1 MRRWLLLLGLAAVP
15 VFVPLA
21 GGSTEPKAKLIRTI
35 PVPPIDG
42 IPQQPIRIYD
52 GMPEHLKKREDLH
65 STTFTFTGP
74 TLPSGMQPGSLRPE
88 VDEGE

>member
-42 IPQQPIRIYD
+42 IPQQPLRVYD
-52 GMPEHLKKREDLH
+52 GRPNITPPGGPPVTLTLTVPD
-65 STTFTFTGP
+65 STTTEP
-74 TLPSGMQPGSLRPE
+74 P
-88 VDEGE
+88 